1 MKQKYYHWNSV
12 KSSSKGVCLK
22 FCLEQVKVDAKT
34 KTLLDDWKGKK
45 KSQEESKDDKEKNGD
60 KDDKTEE
67 GEMKDDKDE
76 LDEFTLREDRVAKA
90 GLDAIMREYA
100 FELAKEPVNSKPVGK
115 WSSFLL

>member
-1 MKQKYYHWNSV
+1 M
-12 KSSSKGVCLK
+12 
-22 FCLEQVKVDAKT
+22 DAKT

-115 WSSFLL
+115 WSSYCDFYSVGICQNRSFKNELHLEINL